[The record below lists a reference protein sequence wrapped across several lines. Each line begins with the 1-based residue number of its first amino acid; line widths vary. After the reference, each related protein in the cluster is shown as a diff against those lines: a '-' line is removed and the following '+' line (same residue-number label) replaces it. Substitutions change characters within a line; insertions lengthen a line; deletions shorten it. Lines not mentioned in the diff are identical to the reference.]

1 MCGIDI
7 TSVPILWDNR
17 EKEYIRKQYKA
28 VFSDADGRYV
38 VTIGKNDTIHIQMSG
53 YQSRKVC
60 IGNREIKD
68 CKTTINVQLNH

>member
-28 VFSDADGRYV
+28 VFSDADGRLLY
-38 VTIGKNDTIHIQMSG
+38 
-53 YQSRKVC
+53 Y
-60 IGNREIKD
+60 
-68 CKTTINVQLNH
+68 KTFNIVWQ